1 MPNEPDQGLFDPAA
15 NPNPV
20 ADPVATP
27 VVPAATPTTPS
38 PDLFADQLTNIKGPD
53 GQPKYESVPK
63 ALDAL
68 GNSQTHISNLEN
80 EAKAKDAELAQLKEQ
95 VAKNEAVEDVVA
107 RLTATNEQVQETPQS
122 NGLDQEAVLTLV
134 NQALNAEKN
143 ETVKQGNLNSVY
155 SALSDKYGEKARD
168 VIADKVNELNTTT
181 EQLKVL
187 ASENPNLVLALFEA
201 SSAPASNP
209 TSSNMSF
216 PTGPTGPKELEKPKK
231 SLLSGATSR
240 EQSDFMAKIKA
251 DVYEKHGV
259 TE

>member
-1 MPNEPDQGLFDPAA
+1 MPNGPDQGLFDAA

-68 GNSQTHISNLEN
+68 GNSQVHIGKLED
-80 EAKAKDAELAQLKEQ
+80 EAKAKDAELVQLRDQ
-95 VAKNEAVEDVVA
+95 VARNEAVEDVVS
-107 RLTATNEQVQETPQS
+107 RLTAKDEQVQATPQS
-122 NGLDQEAVLTLV
+122 NGLDQEAVLNLV
-134 NQALNAEKN
+134 NKALNAEKT
-143 ETVKQGNLNSVY
+143 EVVKQDNLNSVY
-155 SALSDKYGEKARD
+155 SALTNKYGDKARD
-168 VIADKVNELNTTT
+168 VIADKIKSLNTTT
-181 EQLKVL
+181 ENLKSL

-201 SSAPASNP
+201 GNAPPSNP

-216 PTGPTGPKELEKPKK
+216 PTDPTGPKELEKPNK
-231 SLLSGATSR
+231 SLLSGATAKDQA
-240 EQSDFMAKIKA
+240 EFMDDIRKK
-251 DVYEKHGV
+251 VYEEHGI